1 MTQAAEGI
9 RLFTKQ
15 DVETWHQSEERGV
28 FLSDVVDDS
37 NGNSMSVGFARYAP
51 GESNEWVVTYDE
63 ALIVTDGAYT
73 VTSADGTRTT
83 AQAGDVIFLDKGT
96 RVVYS
101 AEETGAEV
109 VYVTYPHWLNAQA
122 ASEHAGLLDTFHP
135 ADGARPPAVRASE
148 RENLAMMRRIWDPI
162 ERGES
167 RYEPFFDALAEDVV
181 FELPIGE
188 LRGRESV
195 VAYFTDG
202 GEAMEFNPFIEP
214 LEYYAAGDRVVQV
227 GNETF
232 RVKETGVTHRARW
245 AWVFEIHD
253 GQITRIVAIQHL
265 GEIAEEEAAVIAR
278 ARSASPI
285 G

>member
-1 MTQAAEGI
+1 MAPAAEGI
-9 RLFTKQ
+9 RLFTED
-15 DVETWHQSEERGV
+15 DVESWDQSEDRGV

-83 AQAGDVIFLDKGT
+83 ARAGEVIFLDKGT
-96 RVVYS
+96 KVVYS

-109 VYVTYPHWLNAQA
+109 VYVTYPHWMKAQA
-122 ASEHAGLLDTFHP
+122 ASEHAALLDTFHP
-135 ADGARPPAVRASE
+135 AHGVRPPAGRGSE
-148 RENLAMMRRIWDPI
+148 RENLALLRRIWDPI
-162 ERGES
+162 ERGDS
-167 RYEPFFDALAEDVV
+167 AYDPFFDALAEDVV

-195 VAYFTDG
+195 IAYFTTG
-202 GEAMEFNPFIEP
+202 GDAMEFNPFVEP
-214 LEYYAAGDRVVQV
+214 LEYYAAGDRVVQL
-227 GNETF
+227 GDETF

-245 AWVFEIHD
+245 AWVFEIH
-253 GQITRIVAIQHL
+253 GGRITRIVAIQHL
-265 GEIAEEEAAVIAR
+265 GEIAKEEAAVIAR
-278 ARSASPI
+278 AAA
-285 G
+285 